1 MPSALIVREEGPV
14 LKRRKLSAAEKPV
27 PSRPSRIFAP
37 YRTLGLVSSTDVPFT
52 SIPLGKTTFQITTSV
67 GRCLHTYDLRRG
79 LNLTFITRPETPE
92 DITATF
98 AWKDRVFAAWGG
110 TLAEGESG
118 VWVFK
123 RGKRIAELERP
134 AGMNESISQL
144 LIFGSWIVGCCS
156 TRLEVWKSGTY
167 EHYTTIKSSRSRAGR
182 GSETL
187 SGVFCNMPT
196 LLNKILV
203 GKQDGSVEI
212 WNLSTGNLIYT
223 ITPPKL
229 HTGAVTAL
237 QPTPALNLV
246 AIARANGSVVIH
258 DIRVDKEIIVLNQSP
273 SIATAVTSISFRTDD
288 RGAGEDGRKPGVM
301 ATAGPNDGDVTL
313 WDLNEGGR
321 VMGILRNAHNPPS
334 TIRGEVSGGISR
346 AEFLPGQPLLVTS
359 GRDNALKSW
368 IFDETPFSP
377 VPRILHSRC
386 GHAAPV
392 TSLEFLPT
400 DTDGSDAVGKW
411 LLSAGRDQSLWG
423 WSLRRDGQSTEISQ
437 GNIRR
442 TAKKLGMLGKGL
454 DLDSRASLEDLK
466 TPEITCIACSL
477 NRDGGMGA
485 STGGGPIWA
494 NVANKK
500 GNANTSDEP
509 ATGWESIVTGH
520 KGDKFARTWFW
531 GRKKAGR
538 WAFETGDGTTVKSV
552 AITPCGTFALV
563 GSAGGSIDMFNLQSG
578 IHRQKFPSPLTPAQA
593 RKHKIRQ
600 AELKI
605 ADEII
610 IAGPRKFNPGEGKHT
625 KDVTGILVDSLNR
638 TVISCSLDGKIK
650 FWDFLTGILRHEID
664 WHPMTAITAV
674 QYHRSSDLIALTC
687 DDLSIRVVDI
697 ETRKLVRELW
707 GCVGQISDF
716 CFSPDGR
723 WIVAASMDAV
733 IRVWDLPTGHLIN
746 AMRLE
751 GTCTALAFS
760 PTGEFLATAHADSVG
775 IAIWTNRTLFT
786 HVPTRH
792 ITDGDVLPSSLPTAS
807 GEGGQGLLT
816 AAFEDNSSSD
826 PDDSDAALPAQ
837 TEQLTAALTT
847 LSLVP
852 RSRWQT
858 LLHLDTIALRNKPT
872 APPTAPQKAPFFLPA
887 LEGAKPP
894 SSSSSS
900 TTLPTT
906 TTSPLPP
913 SRILAHRPP
922 TPSPTSALLLAA
934 ARSADYSPFL
944 AHLATLPPA
953 AADVEIRSLD
963 PRAAPSELVTFV
975 HALTARL
982 LQRRDYEL
990 VQAWMAVFLRVHGL
1004 VVPGDAAL
1012 REALGRWRVEAEGEG
1027 RRLGALGGYCAGVV
1041 GWVRSGR

>member
-1 MPSALIVREEGPV
+1 MPSALIVREEGPM
-14 LKRRKLSAAEKPV
+14 LKRRKLSIAEKPV
-27 PSRPSRIFAP
+27 PCRPSRIFAP

-67 GRCLHTYDLRRG
+67 GRCLHTYDLRKG
-79 LNLTFITRPETPE
+79 LNLTFITRPQTPR

-110 TLAEGESG
+110 SPAEGERG

-123 RGKRIAELERP
+123 RGKRIAELEGT
-134 AGMNESISQL
+134 AGMVEPVRQL

-156 TRLEVWKSGTY
+156 TKLQVWKSATY
-167 EHYTTIKSSRSRAGR
+167 EHYTTITSSHSRAGQV
-182 GSETL
+182 SQTL
-187 SGVFCNMPT
+187 SGVLCSMPT
-196 LLNKILV
+196 MLNKVLV
-203 GKQDGSVEI
+203 GKQDGSIEI
-212 WNLSTGNLIYT
+212 WNLNTGKLIYT

-237 QPTPALNLV
+237 QPTPALNLL
-246 AIARANGSVVIH
+246 AIARADGSIIIH
-258 DIRVDKEIIVLNQSP
+258 DIRVDKEIIVLNQS
-273 SIATAVTSISFRTDD
+273 SSTSTVITSISFRTDD

-301 ATAGPNDGDVTL
+301 ATAGPEDGDVTL
-313 WDLNEGGR
+313 WDLNGGGR
-321 VMGILRNAHNPPS
+321 VMGILRNAHNPAS
-334 TIRGEVSGGISR
+334 TVRGDVSGGISR
-346 AEFLPGQPLLVTS
+346 AEFLSGQPLLVTS

-392 TSLEFLPT
+392 TRLEFLPT
-400 DTDGSDAVGKW
+400 DTDGSEAIGKW

-437 GNIRR
+437 GNIRK

-466 TPEITCIACSL
+466 APEITCMACSL

-485 STGGGPIWA
+485 STGGGPVWA
-494 NVANKK
+494 NLATKKANAK
-500 GNANTSDEP
+500 TSDEP

-538 WAFETGDGTTVKSV
+538 WAFETGDGTAVKSV

-563 GSAGGSIDMFNLQSG
+563 GSAGGSIDMFNLQSS

-593 RKHKIRQ
+593 RKQKIRE
-600 AELKI
+600 ANLTITDEMAI
-605 ADEII
+605 A
-610 IAGPRKFNPGEGKHT
+610 AQRSFNPGEGKHT
-625 KDVTGILVDSLNR
+625 KDVTGIVVDSLNR

-650 FWDFLTGILRHEID
+650 FWDFLTGVLRHEID

-674 QYHRSSDLIALTC
+674 QYHRPSDLIALAC

-707 GCVGQISDF
+707 GCIGQISDF

-746 AMRLE
+746 ATRLD
-751 GTCTALAFS
+751 GTCTSLAFS

-775 IAIWTNRTLFT
+775 ISIWTNRTLFT
-786 HVPTRH
+786 HVPSRH
-792 ITDGDVLPSSLPTAS
+792 IGDSDVLLADLPTAS
-807 GEGGQGLLT
+807 GEGGEGLLA
-816 AAFEDNSSSD
+816 AAFDDDPSATDNDDNS
-826 PDDSDAALPAQ
+826 DDTVPAQ

-858 LLHLDTIALRNKPT
+858 LLHLDTIATRNKPT
-872 APPTAPQKAPFFLPA
+872 APPKAPEKAPFFLPS
-887 LEGAKPP
+887 LEGPKP
-894 SSSSSS
+894 
-900 TTLPTT
+900 TTLPTIPT
-906 TTSPLPP
+906 PTPPTPP

-922 TPSPTSALLLAA
+922 APSPTTTLLAAA
-934 ARSADYSPFL
+934 ARSADYTPL
-944 AHLATLPPA
+944 LTHLASLPPA

-963 PRAAPSELVTFV
+963 HRAQPSELRIFV
-975 HALTARL
+975 QALTARL
-982 LQRRDYEL
+982 RQRRDYEL
-990 VQAWMAVFLRVHGL
+990 VHAWMAVFLRVHGAAVGADEGL
-1004 VVPGDAAL
+1004 VEEL
-1012 REALGRWRVEAEGEG
+1012 RGWRDEAEGEG

>member
-1 MPSALIVREEGPV
+1 MPSALVVREEGPV

-27 PSRPSRIFAP
+27 PPRASRIFAP

-67 GRCLHTYDLRRG
+67 GRCLHTYDLRKG
-79 LNLTFITRPETPE
+79 LNLTFITRPQTPG

-98 AWKDRVFAAWGG
+98 AWKDRAFAAWGG
-110 TLAEGESG
+110 TAVEGESG

-123 RGKRIAELERP
+123 RGKRIAELERT
-134 AGMNESISQL
+134 AGMDEPVRQL

-156 TRLEVWKSGTY
+156 TRLEVWKSATY
-167 EHYTTIKSSRSRAGR
+167 EHYTTITSSRSRAR
-182 GSETL
+182 PVSETL
-187 SGVFCNMPT
+187 SGVLCSMPT
-196 LLNKILV
+196 MLNKVLV
-203 GKQDGSVEI
+203 GKQDGSVEL
-212 WNLSTGNLIYT
+212 WNLSTGKLIYT

-237 QPTPALNLV
+237 QPTPALNLL
-246 AIARANGSVVIH
+246 AIARANGSIIIH
-258 DIRVDKEIIVLNQSP
+258 DICADKEIIVLNQTS
-273 SIATAVTSISFRTDD
+273 SSTTAITSISFRTDD
-288 RGAGEDGRKPGVM
+288 RGAGEDGRKSGVM

-313 WDLNEGGR
+313 WDLNGGGR
-321 VMGILRNAHNPPS
+321 VMGVLRNAHNPSS
-334 TIRGEVSGGISR
+334 TVRGEVSGGISR
-346 AEFLPGQPLLVTS
+346 AEFLSGQPLLVTS

-392 TSLEFLPT
+392 TRLDFLPT

-437 GNIRR
+437 GNIRK

-454 DLDSRASLEDLK
+454 DLDNRASLEDLK
-466 TPEITCIACSL
+466 APEITCMACSL

-500 GNANTSDEP
+500 GNAKTSDEP

-538 WAFETGDGTTVKSV
+538 WAFETGDGTAVKSV

-593 RKHKIRQ
+593 RKQRIRQ
-600 AELKI
+600 ANLTI
-605 ADEII
+605 TDEITM
-610 IAGPRKFNPGEGKHT
+610 AAPRKFNPGEGKHN
-625 KDVTGILVDSLNR
+625 KDVTGIVVDSLNR

-674 QYHRSSDLIALTC
+674 QYHRASDLIALTC

-733 IRVWDLPTGHLIN
+733 IRVWDLSTGHLIN

-751 GTCTALAFS
+751 GTCTSLAFS

-775 IAIWTNRTLFT
+775 ISIWTNRTLFT

-792 ITDGDVLPSSLPTAS
+792 ISDSDVLPASLPTAS
-807 GEGGQGLLT
+807 GEGGEGLL
-816 AAFEDNSSSD
+816 AVAFEDDLPSA
-826 PDDSDAALPAQ
+826 DDSDAALPAQ

-858 LLHLDTIALRNKPT
+858 LLHLDTIAARNKPT
-872 APPTAPQKAPFFLPA
+872 APPTAPEKAPFFLPS
-887 LEGAKPP
+887 LEGPKPNP
-894 SSSSSS
+894 SSPAL
-900 TTLPTT
+900 TPPTPITT
-906 TTSPLPP
+906 T
-913 SRILAHRPP
+913 RILAHRPP
-922 TPSPTSALLLAA
+922 APSPTTTLLLAA
-934 ARSADYSPFL
+934 ALTADYAPFL
-944 AHLATLPPA
+944 AHLAALPPA
-953 AADVEIRSLD
+953 AADIEIRSLD
-963 PRAAPSELVTFV
+963 PRAAPSELLTFV
-975 HALTARL
+975 QALTARL
-982 LQRRDYEL
+982 RQRRDYEL
-990 VQAWMAVFLRVHGL
+990 VHAWMAVFLRVHGPL
-1004 VVPGDAAL
+1004 VAGDEVLVQAL
-1012 REALGRWRVEAEGEG
+1012 REWRAEGEG
-1027 RRLGALGGYCAGVV
+1027 EARRLGGLGGYCAGVV